1 MNMLLSA
8 ILIFIFLAQLSLT
21 NTTLKFKKSQTEI
34 KTKYPGSVKVGSSL
48 SSTCRPDAPCSLMED
63 TTIGL
68 SSDYIEEYLLSPNG
82 KYKFINQQDGNLV
95 VYNLEK
101 NKAIWSSDSL
111 KKKYQNEYD
120 SPAYFMVQPDG
131 NLVLYDLYGQVR
143 WSSGSYGKGT
153 FPFSLNMQ
161 DDGNLVLYDALSKPI
176 WSSNTQNQ

>member
-1 MNMLLSA
+1 MNMMLSA

-34 KTKYPGSVKVGSSL
+34 KTKYSGSVKVGSSL

-63 TTIGL
+63 ITIGG
-68 SSDYIEEYLLSPNG
+68 SSDYTEEYLLSPNG
-82 KYKFINQQDGNLV
+82 KYKFINQRDGNLV

-101 NKAIWSSDSL
+101 NKAIWSSGSTKEPGL
-111 KKKYQNEYD
+111 NGYK

-131 NLVLYDLYGQVR
+131 NLVLYDKNGNVQ
-143 WSSGSYGKGT
+143 WSSRSYGKGK

-161 DDGNLVLYDALSKPI
+161 DDGNLVLYDAGSNPI

>member
-1 MNMLLSA
+1 MNMILSL

-34 KTKYPGSVKVGSSL
+34 ITKYPGQVKVGSSL

-63 TTIGL
+63 VTIGL
-68 SSDYIEEYLLSPNG
+68 SSNYIEEYLLSPNE

-101 NKAIWSSDSL
+101 NKAIWSSGST
-111 KKKYQNEYD
+111 KNGFNFSS

-131 NLVLYDLYGQVR
+131 NLVLYDKYGNVQ
-143 WSSGSYGKGT
+143 WSSGSNGKGE
-153 FPFSLNMQ
+153 FPFSLKMQ
-161 DDGNLVLYDALSKPI
+161 DDGNLVLYDAVSKPI